1 MDFYVYAHF
10 DQNNS
15 CRYIGKGRANR
26 AWAFDQRSK
35 RWDSI
40 FQEIKPIVKILDKNL
55 SELDA
60 YQKEAYHIAE
70 ALKFGEPLLNVTAG
84 GESFDG
90 WDERAR
96 QLLSDDRKG
105 EKTWTF
111 GKARPQETRDKISA
125 TKQANPE
132 SVARYW
138 QGKKRDPELMAR
150 VTKASLTPEAIEKR
164 ASQLRGKKH
173 SEEHKKK
180 IKESTHRKKV
190 ICVTTGKIFESM
202 NDAAKETGISCGRI
216 SEIANGIRKSSKG
229 MVFEFIEV

>member
-138 QGKKRDPELMAR
+138 QGKKRDPGLMAR
-150 VTKASLTPEAIEKR
+150 VNKASLTPEAIEKR
-164 ASQLRGKKH
+164 AAKLRGKTH

-180 IKESTHRKKV
+180 IKDSSRKKAI
-190 ICVTTGKIFESM
+190 ICITTGEEFESM
-202 NDAAKETGISCGRI
+202 NMAAKTLGISCG
-216 SEIANGIRKSSKG
+216 GLCDVVTGKRKSLKG
-229 MVFEFIEV
+229 LSFKYKEV